1 MNIGKPLI
9 FVYSKREIIGM
20 KSNSIVA
27 FVAGVLAGAG
37 ITWLLTSKEG
47 KEATSRIKEKG
58 KAIADDL
65 ASEISEIE
73 QQIKRQWKG

>member
-1 MNIGKPLI
+1 MSI
-9 FVYSKREIIGM
+9 
-20 KSNSIVA
+20 KSNSVLT

-47 KEATSRIKEKG
+47 KEATNKIKEKG

-65 ASEISEIE
+65 ANELNELE
-73 QQIKRQWKG
+73 QQMKKQWKG

>member
-1 MNIGKPLI
+1 MNIGKPFI
-9 FVYSKREIIGM
+9 FVYSNSEIMSI
-20 KSNSIVA
+20 KSNSVLT

-47 KEATSRIKEKG
+47 KEATNKIKEKG

-65 ASEISEIE
+65 ANELNELE
-73 QQIKRQWKG
+73 QQMKKQWKG